1 MENEDREAKNIPIQ
15 EIFANGQNV
24 TLGVN
29 PVNSVSQ
36 NNANTA
42 NNAAITNNTAN
53 ANDEDTAN
61 DSIANFPK
69 IVSLGNVSVSEP
81 NIPDQSLSFKD
92 IMPIKL
98 IVIFLGLYLFS
109 LVLNKYTFN
118 SLPLINISFLFFKSS
133 VYLSSI
139 LLNLL
144 IFATS
149 LINLVKIVQAN
160 LGISPGLTSVKIKQ
174 YAGISI
180 ALIILTS
187 FLNIFN
193 VNFAQPTSTSH
204 LTIYQNLTMYLSN
217 NLLYLQSLKFLTVFS
232 DFCVP
237 RLLFLTEIFTA
248 SWLFIYFKPIYSY
261 YRKFAGLFSFKEL
274 QNKNYVSRIPGYSR
288 QQLLKIHKSYFTNIN
303 GLIGLNVLIMVMA
316 LFLKAIVLPII
327 FLGAQLIFWYEMI
340 TFIKLIRHLKLN
352 KIESEIYPSLN
363 NEIIIPYKVES
374 GLEKWFWQRFNQ
386 SGSKKKILV
395 MVILTLT
402 CFSSI
407 GNYLL
412 IALSKFTNLLNLAS
426 GASYK
431 VLAPA
436 QIVNNLQVLSSLF
449 FLILI
454 CFIMIFLYFRR
465 LSLKPT
471 LIKINSQGLAFGRR
485 VNDIKYVD
493 EIIYWQH
500 IKNIRIDNSPKNI
513 LNKTLVFDIDTQAN
527 IQQNIHNGQR
537 TWMYVLEALNSI
549 KPSNEFKINLNAIT
563 DFNHRELILKAIEKY
578 GNQIPR
584 DASVIEM
591 LQTPSEHSY
600 TDIWLQALASPPK
613 RNSLKPLEMDC
624 QLKDLRYR
632 VIGYLA
638 SGGQGSTYI
647 AYDSVLNQEVVLK
660 EFILPV
666 FVDLNVR
673 KDALT
678 QFEAEAKILKKINHP
693 QIVTLIDYFTQ
704 DHRAYLVLEY
714 IQGLTLKEIILR
726 DGFMEENKVINIS
739 IQLLKVLQ
747 YLHRQNPS
755 IIHRDLTPDNILL
768 QANGDIKIID
778 FNVAKQSNTVT
789 IVSKVVGKHAYMPPE
804 QFQGTVSTQSDIYS
818 LGATMS
824 YLLTGYE
831 PTPISVA
838 NPQKLNNLISDKINN
853 IVVKATALKLTNRY
867 EHVQDILTEI
877 ET

>member
-1 MENEDREAKNIPIQ
+1 MQNKDREAKSKAIQ
-15 EIFANGQNV
+15 EIFANDQNV
-24 TLGVN
+24 TLEVN
-29 PVNSVSQ
+29 LDNSVSH
-36 NNANTA
+36 NNADIA
-42 NNAAITNNTAN
+42 NNETD
-53 ANDEDTAN
+53 ANDT
-61 DSIANFPK
+61 IANLSK
-69 IVSLGNVSVSEP
+69 IVSQDNVDVSES

-92 IMPIKL
+92 ILPIKL

-109 LVLNKYTFN
+109 LILNKYTLN
-118 SLPLINISFLFFKSS
+118 ISPLINISFLFFKSA

-139 LLNLL
+139 LFNLL
-144 IFATS
+144 IFATN
-149 LINLVKIVQAN
+149 LINLAKIVQAN
-160 LGISPGLTSVKIKQ
+160 LGINPGLTLLKIKQ

-193 VNFAQPTSTSH
+193 VNFAQPTSSLY
-204 LTIYQNLTMYLSN
+204 LTTYQNLVMYLSN
-217 NLLYLQSLKFLTVFS
+217 NLLYLQSLKILTVFS

-237 RLLFLTEIFTA
+237 RLLCLTEIFTL

-261 YRKFAGLFSFKEL
+261 YRKFASLFGFKEL
-274 QNKNYVSRIPGYSR
+274 QNKNYVSRITGYSR
-288 QQLLKIHKSYFTNIN
+288 QQLLKIHKLYYTNIN
-303 GLIGLNVLIMVMA
+303 GLICLNVLIIVMA
-316 LFLKAIVLPII
+316 LFVKSIVLPII
-327 FLGAQLIFWYEMI
+327 FFCTQLIFWYEII
-340 TFIKLIRHLKLN
+340 TFVKLIRHLKLN
-352 KIESEIYPSLN
+352 KIESKIYPSLSN
-363 NEIIIPYKVES
+363 DIIIPYKLES

-386 SGSKKKILV
+386 PGSKKKILIII
-395 MVILTLT
+395 ILILT

-412 IALSKFTNLLNLAS
+412 IALSKFTNLLNLANGS
-426 GASYK
+426 GYK
-431 VLAPA
+431 ALAPA
-436 QIVNNLQVLSSLF
+436 QIISNLQVLSSLF

-454 CFIMIFLYFRR
+454 CIILSFWYLRR

-471 LIKINSQGLAFGRR
+471 LIKINSQGIAFGRS

-493 EIIYWQH
+493 EIIYWQN
-500 IKNIRIDNSPKNI
+500 IKNIRIDNAPKNI
-513 LNKTLVFDIDTQAN
+513 LNKTLVFDINTQAN
-527 IQQNIHNGQR
+527 IQQNIHNGVR
-537 TWMYVLEALNSI
+537 TWMYVLEGLNSV

-624 QLKDLRYR
+624 HLKDLRYR

-638 SGGQGSTYI
+638 SGGQGSTYV

-714 IQGLTLKEIILR
+714 IQGVTLKEIILR

-747 YLHRQNPS
+747 YLHHQNPS

-768 QANGDIKIID
+768 QTNGDIKIID

-818 LGATMS
+818 FGATMS
-824 YLLTGYE
+824 YLLTGHE
-831 PTPISVA
+831 PTPISAA

-853 IVVKATALKLTNRY
+853 IVLKATALKLANRY

-877 ET
+877 ETLS